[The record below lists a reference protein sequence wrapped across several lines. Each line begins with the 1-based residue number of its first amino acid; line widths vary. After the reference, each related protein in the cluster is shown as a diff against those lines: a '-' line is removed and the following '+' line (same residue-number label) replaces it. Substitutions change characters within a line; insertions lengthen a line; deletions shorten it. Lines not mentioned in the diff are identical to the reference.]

1 MFWGMPYTNPI
12 CYPKA

>member
-1 MFWGMPYTNPI
+1 MAYTNPI